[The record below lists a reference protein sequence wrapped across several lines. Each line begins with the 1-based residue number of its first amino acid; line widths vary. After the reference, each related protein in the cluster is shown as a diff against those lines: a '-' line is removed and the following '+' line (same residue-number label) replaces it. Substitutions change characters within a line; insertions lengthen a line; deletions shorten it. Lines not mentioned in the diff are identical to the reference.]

1 MTSAFTPVLTVA
13 GTELR
18 RFLRDRSNI
27 FFVFIFPLLLVVV
40 LGLQFG
46 EGASAGR
53 VAVAGEVSGLRE
65 TVVAELESQ
74 DVVVSFADEDALRE
88 QVARGRTDVG
98 LVLPDG
104 AGAAY
109 DSGAE
114 VTLESLTSG
123 QSTAIATQQEIRTA
137 LAGVQLEQGQSRALT
152 ASGLDGGSVDAALD
166 AAREQTTAPTL
177 RIEDVDELAQEFAG
191 LGRFDLGA
199 TSQLLLF
206 VFLTSL
212 AGSTTLIQA
221 RRYGVISRALSA
233 PVSTR
238 QVLLGEAAGR
248 LTIAVFQGV
257 YIMVATA
264 LLFGV
269 DWGNLWLSG
278 LVLLVFSAVA
288 AGAAMLLGSVLDNNA
303 AASGVGVGLGL
314 VLAGLGGGM
323 APLEVFPDTMRQV
336 AHVTPHAWAYEAFA
350 EIQRHD
356 GGLLDILPQLG
367 VLAAMALVL
376 LLGGG
381 WALRR
386 SLARAM

>member
-1 MTSAFTPVLTVA
+1 MSPVLTVA

-137 LAGVQLEQGQSRALT
+137 LAGVQLEQGQARAL
-152 ASGLDGGSVDAALD
+152 AGSGLDGASVAAALD
-166 AAREQTTAPTL
+166 VAREQTTAPTL

-376 LLGGG
+376 LLAGG